1 MGRCVGA
8 RGGVFRWNGTCGDL
22 EGGSADGYVCGG
34 HVGGIRSDV
43 AGVSVSELTVFVVS
57 PALDRPADQHRAV
70 VAVPGGYFP
79 HVATEWHICWRH
91 LSWQDAQSQCVPVS
105 QLSKGTSAPA
115 AHSPIDSCGEFIMY
129 QDAGVRL
136 PGHDGAWPTRALPLA
151 CNCRHISYRVLA
163 SALCS
168 DFGIE

>member
-1 MGRCVGA
+1 MEVRALLTGMASPWWPRHGA
-8 RGGVFRWNGTCGDL
+8 
-22 EGGSADGYVCGG
+22 A
-34 HVGGIRSDV
+34 
-43 AGVSVSELTVFVVS
+43 TVVM
-57 PALDRPADQHRAV
+57 
-70 VAVPGGYFP
+70 
-79 HVATEWHICWRH
+79 
-91 LSWQDAQSQCVPVS
+91 
-105 QLSKGTSAPA
+105 GTSAPA